1 MLYINLQLVWSLFFQ
16 EFQVI
21 LFNYHRAIDHSLY
34 FHPQTISLQQ
44 VVVLTVIQMLAC
56 NTKQLHKMLCELQWY
71 FANTLNI
78 LQEKRS
84 LLAGMHI
91 LKKKEEGKTISGNSS
106 KTFKDSCT
114 GKVYCTTS
122 WIGDYFITL
131 YLCRVPET
139 SWKSGTSAEFH
150 LGIWATVINI
160 CAEP

>member
-16 EFQVI
+16 EFRVI
-21 LFNYHRAIDHSLY
+21 LFNYHRAIDHSLC

-91 LKKKEEGKTISGNSS
+91 LKKKEKQSLVTAPRHS
-106 KTFKDSCT
+106 KTPAL
-114 GKVYCTTS
+114 VRY
-122 WIGDYFITL
+122 IAL
-131 YLCRVPET
+131 
-139 SWKSGTSAEFH
+139 H
-150 LGIWATVINI
+150 LGWRLFYNPIFMQGTRNFLEIGHVSRVSPWYLSYSN
-160 CAEP
+160 